1 MLQSNLPQQR
11 RLEMNKFKNH
21 LNALTAGRRI
31 DMRTKVHFATT
42 LTTLLLLLFTSAGPY
57 LPAPAPSASAAGV
70 NVLHVPRDFATIQ
83 AAVDAA
89 GPGDVIHVTKGTYNE
104 NVVVTTSD
112 LRLHAS
118 AGAVLDGTGL
128 TGNGIHVLGTV
139 GAPVTGVEVAG
150 FEVRNF
156 ERGIVVEQATY
167 ARIRR
172 NEVHHNLD
180 KVAPLNT
187 LTDAVGIDLRTV
199 RFSEVSQNFSHDNG
213 VAGLQVRVGSTR
225 NVIRANRLNDNGSQ
239 LTADWSGKGI
249 LLTGPS
255 NDNTVLE
262 NEVLRNS
269 GWGIVITR
277 PPGQPLTGTF
287 VAQNRLH
294 DNARA
299 GISLMG
305 SAVSGNVILRNN
317 ATGNS
322 VAGYTLATCYP
333 FDLFD
338 QLPVDNTWEGNKGTS
353 NF

>member
-1 MLQSNLPQQR
+1 
-11 RLEMNKFKNH
+11 MNKITNH
-21 LNALTAGRRI
+21 FIALTAVRRI
-31 DMRTKVHFATT
+31 DMRTKVHFAKIMTI
-42 LTTLLLLLFTSAGPY
+42 LLLLLSASAGSY
-57 LPAPAPSASAAGV
+57 LPAAAPSASAAGV
-70 NVLHVPRDFATIQ
+70 NVLHVPWDFATIQ

-89 GPGDVIHVTKGTYNE
+89 GPGDVIHVAEGTYNE

-112 LRLHAS
+112 LRLQAS
-118 AGAVLDGTGL
+118 AGAVLDGAGL
-128 TGNGIHVLGTV
+128 TGNGIHVLGTES
-139 GAPVTGVEVAG
+139 APVTGIEVAG

-167 ARIRR
+167 AHIRR
-172 NEVHHNLD
+172 NEVHHSLD
-180 KVAPLNT
+180 KVAPLNS

-213 VAGLQVRVGSTR
+213 NAGLQVRVGSTR

-249 LLTGPS
+249 HLTGPS
-255 NDNTVLE
+255 NDNTVLD
-262 NEVLRNS
+262 NEVVGNS
-269 GWGIVITR
+269 GWGILISR
-277 PPGQPLTGTF
+277 PAGQAPLTGTF

-294 DNARA
+294 HNARA

-305 SAVSGNVILRNN
+305 PASGNVILNNN
-317 ATGNS
+317 AAGNS
-322 VAGYTLATCYP
+322 VAGYTLAPCYP

-338 QLPVDNTWEGNKGTS
+338 QPPVDNTWEGNKGTS

>member
-1 MLQSNLPQQR
+1 
-11 RLEMNKFKNH
+11 MNKFKNH
-21 LNALTAGRRI
+21 LIALTAVRRI

-42 LTTLLLLLFTSAGPY
+42 LTTLLLLLFTSVGPY
-57 LPAPAPSASAAGV
+57 LPPPAPSASAAGV

-89 GPGDVIHVTKGTYNE
+89 GPGDVIHVAEGTYNE

-128 TGNGIHVLGTV
+128 TGNGLHVLGTV
-139 GAPVTGVEVAG
+139 TAPVIGIEVAG

-156 ERGIVVEQATY
+156 ERGIVVEQATH
-167 ARIRR
+167 ARISR
-172 NEVHHNLD
+172 NEVHHSLD
-180 KVAPLNT
+180 KVAPLDS

-225 NVIRANRLNDNGSQ
+225 NVIRANRLNENGSQ

-262 NEVLRNS
+262 NEALRNS
-269 GWGIVITR
+269 GWGIVISR
-277 PPGQPLTGTF
+277 PAGLAPLTGTF
-287 VAQNRLH
+287 VAQNDLH
-294 DNARA
+294 HNARA

-305 SAVSGNVILRNN
+305 AVSGNVILNNN
-317 ATGNS
+317 AAGNS
-322 VAGYTLATCYP
+322 VAGYTLAICYP

-338 QLPVDNTWEGNKGTS
+338 QPPVDNTWEGNKGTS